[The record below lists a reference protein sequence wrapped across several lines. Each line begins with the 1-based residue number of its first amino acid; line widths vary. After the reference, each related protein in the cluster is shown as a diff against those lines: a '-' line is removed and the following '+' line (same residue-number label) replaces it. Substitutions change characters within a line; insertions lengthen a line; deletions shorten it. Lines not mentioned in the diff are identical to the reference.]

1 MKRMPETKDI
11 DAQSNLDYD
20 ARRINW
26 PRLWERV
33 IASVINATF
42 YGGLLVMAKALGLL

>member
-1 MKRMPETKDI
+1 MRRTPEEDGV
-11 DAQSNLDYD
+11 SGLDYD